1 MTEDIGA
8 GRRAA
13 TGTTFQA
20 RDDARG
26 RGETVVETMPWL
38 PPSRSPHAPAGV
50 APESLVWAETIGGPG
65 YAHATVARGTRIR
78 LEDIEGAAC
87 AHVIVLNALNTA
99 ERLNMADTVKI
110 PWQAYLSTG
119 HPLLSGDGRVLATVV
134 EDTSGRH
141 DTFSGVTSLAANV
154 ARYGAGDI
162 ASATPAGRELLKQAA
177 AKEGLEARD
186 VPPAVSLFKGVTV
199 APDGT
204 LAWQGG
210 AGAGAYV
217 DLVAEVPLTILIAN
231 APHALDPA
239 DDYTSS
245 PLRIHAW
252 TAGASTEVDPWW
264 TATPERTRA
273 YLNTQQYLLA
283 RGIA

>member
-65 YAHATVARGTRIR
+65 YTHATVARGTRVR
-78 LEDIEGAAC
+78 LEDVDGAAC
-87 AHVIVLNALNTA
+87 AHVVLLNALNTA
-99 ERLNMADTVKI
+99 ERINVADTVKI
-110 PWQAYLSTG
+110 PWQAYLSEG
-119 HPLLSGDGRVLATVV
+119 HPLLSGDGRVLATVA

-141 DTFSGVTSLAANV
+141 DAFAGVTSLAAN
-154 ARYGAGDI
+154 AQRYGAGDI
-162 ASATPAGRELLKQAA
+162 ASATPAGRELLKLAA
-177 AKEGLEARD
+177 AKEGLEPRD
-186 VPPAVSLFKGVTV
+186 IPPAVSFFKGIHV
-199 APDGT
+199 ATDGALEWT
-204 LAWQGG
+204 GG
-210 AGAGAYV
+210 AGAGAHV
-217 DLVAEVPLTILIAN
+217 DLIAEVPLTILIAN

-239 DDYTSS
+239 GEYTSS

-252 TAGASTEVDPWW
+252 RASASTESDAWW
-264 TATPERTRA
+264 SSTPERTRA